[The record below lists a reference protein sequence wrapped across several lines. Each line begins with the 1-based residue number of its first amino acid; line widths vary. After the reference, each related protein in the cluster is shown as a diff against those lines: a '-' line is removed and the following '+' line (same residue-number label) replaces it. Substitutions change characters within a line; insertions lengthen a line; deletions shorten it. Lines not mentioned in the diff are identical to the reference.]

1 MPRRSPRTSRRSPGL
16 KYPGGCFVYPS
27 PGGLR
32 ASGPVFALPLPMK
45 ILFATLALLAAGTAR
60 AQTAPA
66 PTGQTI
72 VLKPG
77 QMQVQ
82 RNPAANRPDRAPV
95 YPGGEQAMGLFFLEH
110 INYPAAAQA
119 AGLNGKVLVNATVNE
134 DGSISN
140 PVVAQSLSP
149 ECDAEALRVV
159 AQLAGWQPAMR
170 RGHPLPVLV
179 QLPVPFGAAGV
190 MHVEQVRRQPARG
203 RHQ

>member
-1 MPRRSPRTSRRSPGL
+1 MKHFLPVLGL
-16 KYPGGCFVYPS
+16 
-27 PGGLR
+27 
-32 ASGPVFALPLPMK
+32 
-45 ILFATLALLAAGTAR
+45 LLVAGAAH
-60 AQTAPA
+60 AQQPAPA
-66 PTGQTI
+66 TGQTI

-110 INYPAAAQA
+110 INYPAAARA
-119 AGLNGKVLVNATVNE
+119 NNVSGKVLVNATINE
-134 DGSISN
+134 DGSLSN

-159 AQLAGWQPAMR
+159 PLLTGWQPGMR
-170 RGHPLPVLV
+170 RGHPLPVMV
-179 QLPVPFGAAGV
+179 QLPVPFGEAGV
-190 MHVEQVRRQPARG
+190 MHVEQVRRQAARG